1 MECGRDW
8 DVRDMRQFLIACMAE
23 DFETAQRV
31 YAALNQSDF
40 TGEKPGVSLEL
51 IETLEPGRPFAERLS
66 EYIQEELTD
75 LVLLWSW
82 PLARST
88 WIRWEFNDAQQMRL
102 EDLGISLRLFQIDDI
117 AMPRSARHYIV
128 PIDVRNEI
136 RNPALVAR
144 ALLMPP
150 PEPAR
155 PRRILDR
162 GEESEAIEKAFY
174 SSRTRTLWLWG
185 VAGVGKRS
193 IALEMATR
201 LRLLSRTRQIEVRP
215 DTGRTELDILIAA
228 ELGVEAQSPSHE
240 GQPLWDEALLKV
252 RGDTFALITNLMRV
266 GGIWI
271 FSEAQYWLDDNA
283 EPVPILGSMLDA
295 CNDWSF
301 SASQRLIIFTS
312 RRKPTLRQ
320 DWLGWSELKR
330 VGGLP
335 RFYAVQLLQERGS
348 HLKEQDLHKVAQ
360 QLAGHALALEIAARE
375 LTTVPPDWDEERV
388 RLAAELI
395 AGAPLSTNARAVLEV
410 VAAVDAPLAGE
421 EIGRHLNLS
430 SERYREAVDEAI
442 SYSLLDVDADGFLEC
457 HELVGEYFFR
467 ELQKREDYATR
478 MSDLADRMAAFEHTL
493 PQNTPVRARALLS
506 AFRLLAQSYRFD
518 ESQAVRSEA
527 RGVLYAAGQ
536 QLYRDRRYDEALDY
550 FEKTL
555 SMPSDMSDETD
566 VRLRIAQC
574 LSHLDRIN
582 EARRIVDMLLED
594 LPADR
599 NVLRV
604 RGRIEANVQNWRPA
618 ERYYSLALRA
628 GRPFAAL
635 YRDRGQAR
643 MQLGHWDE
651 ARRDLEE
658 SIGLDSTNGFAYFH
672 LAQVLMRMGE
682 VGPALRAIERSLALE
697 PNNGLFR
704 TLLERVTRAVG
715 SDNRPG

>member
-1 MECGRDW
+1 
-8 DVRDMRQFLIACMAE
+8 L
-23 DFETAQRV
+23 TA
-31 YAALNQSDF
+31 
-40 TGEKPGVSLEL
+40 
-51 IETLEPGRPFAERLS
+51 
-66 EYIQEELTD
+66 
-75 LVLLWSW
+75 
-82 PLARST
+82 
-88 WIRWEFNDAQQMRL
+88 
-102 EDLGISLRLFQIDDI
+102 
-117 AMPRSARHYIV
+117 
-128 PIDVRNEI
+128 
-136 RNPALVAR
+136 
-144 ALLMPP
+144 
-150 PEPAR
+150 
-155 PRRILDR
+155 
-162 GEESEAIEKAFY
+162 
-174 SSRTRTLWLWG
+174 
-185 VAGVGKRS
+185 
-193 IALEMATR
+193 
-201 LRLLSRTRQIEVRP
+201 
-215 DTGRTELDILIAA
+215 
-228 ELGVEAQSPSHE
+228 
-240 GQPLWDEALLKV
+240 
-252 RGDTFALITNLMRV
+252 
-266 GGIWI
+266 
-271 FSEAQYWLDDNA
+271 
-283 EPVPILGSMLDA
+283 
-295 CNDWSF
+295 
-301 SASQRLIIFTS
+301 
-312 RRKPTLRQ
+312 
-320 DWLGWSELKR
+320 
-330 VGGLP
+330 
-335 RFYAVQLLQERGS
+335 
-348 HLKEQDLHKVAQ
+348 
-360 QLAGHALALEIAARE
+360 
-375 LTTVPPDWDEERV
+375 VPPDWDEERV

-410 VAAVDAPLAGE
+410 VAAVDGPLAGK

-643 MQLGHWDE
+643 MQLGRWDE
-651 ARRDLEE
+651 ARKDLEE
-658 SIGLDSTNGFAYFH
+658 SIGLDSTNGFAYFY

-682 VGPALRAIERSLALE
+682 VRPALRAIERSLALE

-715 SDNRPG
+715 SDKRPG